1 MLPSVIDC
9 SAFRLRPW
17 RADDRASLL
26 RHADNRAVART
37 LRDRFPHP
45 YTGADADAWLA
56 YAAAEPAPE
65 GIYAI
70 EVDGEGVGCV
80 ALERGNDIARLT
92 AEIGYWLGEAYWG
105 RGIVSEAVARVTE
118 LALEEPGLVRIFA
131 PVFAGNV
138 RSMRVL
144 ERNGYVREAILRR
157 SGFKDG
163 AVFDRV
169 IYART
174 RESSHPYIEAS

>member
-1 MLPSVIDC
+1 MLPTVIDC
-9 SAFRLRPW
+9 STFRLRPW

-26 RHADNRAVART
+26 LHADNWAVART
-37 LRDRFPHP
+37 LRDLFPHP
-45 YTGADADAWLA
+45 YTEADADAWLSF
-56 YAAAEPAPE
+56 AAADPAPE

-70 EVDGEGVGCV
+70 EVDDRAVGCL
-80 ALERGNDIARLT
+80 ALERGRDVERLT

-118 LALEEPGLVRIFA
+118 LAFAEPDLVRIFA
-131 PVFAGNV
+131 PVFGGNA

-157 SGFKDG
+157 AGFKDG
-163 AVFDRV
+163 VIFDRV

-174 RESSHPYIEAS
+174 RESAHPYVEVI